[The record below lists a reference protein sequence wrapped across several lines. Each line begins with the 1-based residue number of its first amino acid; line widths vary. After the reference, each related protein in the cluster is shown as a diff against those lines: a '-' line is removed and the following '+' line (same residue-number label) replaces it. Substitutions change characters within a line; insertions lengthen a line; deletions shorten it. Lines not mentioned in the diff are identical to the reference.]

1 MKKLLKSIVCG
12 IYKQYTKL
20 LFTGENSKSYNWK
33 KKKKNSETQTCAWEA
48 RLHPKS

>member
-12 IYKQYTKL
+12 IHKQ
-20 LFTGENSKSYNWK
+20 FTEEKSKSYHRK